1 MNENAFQYGEGNEY
15 LSLDF
20 KQCQRQDGS
29 IYGVKDSSS
38 CSQKGAKEVKAD
50 KGGEGG
56 GQLSLATSR
65 KLVEPA
71 SQGVEN
77 AKKGYTSKLD
87 KMGTQALKDRITNY
101 IGKGQ
106 GKSATDGGAPMDTDK
121 PKGAQFVIT
130 EAFDRVNKIRKG
142 EGKKP
147 VSLTSIVDAID
158 LQRLGIDADKA
169 NALTKEGKSIKGA
182 IKDPS
187 NKGDVAR
194 LRPKTKED
202 YKRKPRLLEGDDS
215 QPA

>member
-1 MNENAFQYGEGNEY
+1 MY
-15 LSLDF
+15 LPQDQLNQF
-20 KQCQRQDGS
+20 KPHPWFKRA
-29 IYGVKDSSS
+29 Y
-38 CSQKGAKEVKAD
+38 
-50 KGGEGG
+50 
-56 GQLSLATSR
+56 
-65 KLVEPA
+65 P
-71 SQGVEN
+71 N
-77 AKKGYTSKLD
+77 
-87 KMGTQALKDRITNY
+87 ITHHNCFSPNY

-106 GKSATDGGAPMDTDK
+106 GKSATDVGAPMDTDK

-147 VSLTSIVDAID
+147 ITLTSVVDAID

-187 NKGDVAR
+187 KKGDVAR
-194 LRPKTKED
+194 LAPKTKED